1 MKRKSFPVC
10 QSLHHGW
17 KWQTRE
23 GSTEG
28 VPFILIFIISCP
40 LPAGKT
46 KPSGGSLM
54 NLSLIRSMTRSAVF
68 ELENGLCYRPAHP
81 FTVTLNGRNRLR
93 SLPDQ
98 RVLPVL
104 PAARYGVH
112 GGCAGRGRKPDLHLY
127 HRGRDLL
134 CGCFPLRS
142 GGRRH
147 HGQHPQ
153 AAGGS
158 FHLPQGRHSVRARRP
173 LPHLQPVHEELHHPV
188 P

>member
-1 MKRKSFPVC
+1 MEVANPRGFDGRGF
-10 QSLHHGW
+10 LHSNLYHIMSASCGQD
-17 KWQTRE
+17 KTIRRFSHE
-23 GSTEG
+23 S
-28 VPFILIFIISCP
+28 VAYPFHDAQRCFR
-40 LPAGKT
+40 AGKR
-46 KPSGGSLM
+46 PVLSSGPPVH
-54 NLSLIRSMTRSAVF
+54 RYPERQD
-68 ELENGLCYRPAHP
+68 
-81 FTVTLNGRNRLR
+81 RLR

-98 RVLPVL
+98 CVLPVL

-173 LPHLQPVHEELHHPV
+173 LPHLQPVPEKQHHPLS
-188 P
+188 